1 MTNEESKTRVTI
13 LTGTYRIK
21 GYIELIRGARLT
33 DFITEAG
40 EFIAVT
46 DAEVIDL
53 SGRLILNEPFLD
65 VSRSHVEIII
75 PRS

>member
-1 MTNEESKTRVTI
+1 MKPDESRTKVTI
-13 LTGTYRIK
+13 LTGTYRVN

-46 DAEVIDL
+46 DAEVVDL
-53 SGRLILNEPFLD
+53 SGRLVLNEPFLD

>member
-1 MTNEESKTRVTI
+1 MTNVESKTRVTI

-53 SGRLILNEPFLD
+53 GGRLILNEPFLD
-65 VSRSHVEIII
+65 VSRRHVEIII

>member
-1 MTNEESKTRVTI
+1 MKLDESRTKVTI
-13 LTGTYRIK
+13 LTGTYRIN

-46 DAEVIDL
+46 DAEVVDL
-53 SGRLILNEPFLD
+53 SGRLVLNEPFLD

>member
-1 MTNEESKTRVTI
+1 MKLDESRTKVTI
-13 LTGTYRIK
+13 LTGTYRVN

-46 DAEVIDL
+46 DAEVVDL
-53 SGRLILNEPFLD
+53 SGRLVLNEPFLD

>member
-1 MTNEESKTRVTI
+1 MKLDESRTKVTI

-46 DAEVIDL
+46 DAEVVDL

-65 VSRSHVEIII
+65 VSRNHVEIII

>member
-1 MTNEESKTRVTI
+1 MKLDESRTKVTI
-13 LTGTYRIK
+13 LTGTYRVN

-46 DAEVIDL
+46 DAEVVDL
-53 SGRLILNEPFLD
+53 SGRLVLNEPFLD
-65 VSRSHVEIII
+65 VSRGHVEIII

>member
-1 MTNEESKTRVTI
+1 MKLDESRTKVTI
-13 LTGTYRIK
+13 LTGTYRVN

-46 DAEVIDL
+46 DAEVVDL
-53 SGRLILNEPFLD
+53 SGRLVLNEPFLD
-65 VSRSHVEIII
+65 VSRNHVEIII

>member
-1 MTNEESKTRVTI
+1 MKLDDSRTRVTI

-46 DAEVIDL
+46 DAEVVDL

-65 VSRSHVEIII
+65 VSRNHVEIII

>member
-1 MTNEESKTRVTI
+1 MP
-13 LTGTYRIK
+13 
-21 GYIELIRGARLT
+21 
-33 DFITEAG
+33 AG

-46 DAEVIDL
+46 DAEVVDL

-65 VSRSHVEIII
+65 VSRNHVEIII